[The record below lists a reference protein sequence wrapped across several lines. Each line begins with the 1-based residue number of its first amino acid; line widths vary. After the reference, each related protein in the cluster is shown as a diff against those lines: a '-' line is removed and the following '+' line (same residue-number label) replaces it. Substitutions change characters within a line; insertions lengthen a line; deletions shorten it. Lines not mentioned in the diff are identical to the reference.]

1 MFTTAAL
8 LGFGRILEYSLAVRR
23 FFYVCLAVAI
33 ALCSMTPR
41 ALHVH
46 VSMGHSHHEHE
57 HGPASHE
64 HRNHSHRPSADVPR
78 LSSCDP
84 AAHAVF
90 LNNKTLAL
98 SATATYVTAVVSTD
112 QFALAPP
119 TARYLNRRVIEPRQH
134 SPPDSAPALPRPPP
148 LSQA

>member
-1 MFTTAAL
+1 MCAPAAL

-23 FFYVCLAVAI
+23 FFYACLAVVI
-33 ALCSMTPR
+33 ASCSMTPR

-46 VSMGHSHHEHE
+46 VSVGHSHHEHE

-64 HRNHSHRPSADVPR
+64 HRSHSHRPSADLPR

-84 AAHAVF
+84 ATHAVF
-90 LNNKTLAL
+90 LNHTTPVV

-119 TARYLNRRVIEPRQH
+119 TARYLNRIVIEPRQH